1 MLAKIAARSLPIA
14 LIACSVPML
23 LVGCG
28 TTGLDWVDQPETA
41 TGWNGPE
48 EHSVANVPVSRTNES
63 IPAAADGEPA
73 QENHQRLNHTVTLGA
88 VDAPPPDA
96 QAAYGDGPPP
106 ISVTIN
112 NYGQVGGSG
121 PAYAGYYYGGGLVG
135 RGGRGRGGAVTGA
148 SRASGARGGSMQP
161 GQNWPA
167 VGDHGTAFPYHTAP
181 ASPWTGAGRS
191 H

>member
-1 MLAKIAARSLPIA
+1 MLAKIATRSLP
-14 LIACSVPML
+14 LVLLACSAPML

-41 TGWNGPE
+41 TGWSGSE
-48 EHSVANVPVSRTNES
+48 ERSVANVPVQRADES
-63 IPAAADGEPA
+63 IPASADGEPA

-96 QAAYGDGPPP
+96 QAAYGYGPPP
-106 ISVTIN
+106 VSVTIN

-121 PAYAGYYYGGGLVG
+121 PGYAGYYYGGVI
-135 RGGRGRGGAVTGA
+135 GRGGAGRSSGVTGA
-148 SRASGARGGSMQP
+148 SRGSSARGGGMQP
-161 GQNWPA
+161 GQNWPSI
-167 VGDHGTAFPYHTAP
+167 GDHGTAFPYHTAP

-191 H
+191 Q